1 MKIIGIL
8 GDIGSG
14 KSYAAKNFSYPVF
27 NADEIVKKIYKKNH
41 ICFLKLKK
49 IFPKFISKFPI
60 SKSELLR
67 IILSKKKNIKIIGNI
82 VHPLVRVELKK
93 FIKANKR
100 KKFVVLDIPLLMENK
115 INYNNLELI
124 FIDANR
130 KKILKKLKRRPGFNR
145 KLYKIMR
152 DNQLSL
158 NIKKRKSKFVIY
170 NTFIKKDFKKKII
183 NIKKKLSNG

>member
-1 MKIIGIL
+1 M
-8 GDIGSG
+8 
-14 KSYAAKNFSYPVF
+14 
-27 NADEIVKKIYKKNH
+27 
-41 ICFLKLKK
+41 
-49 IFPKFISKFPI
+49 
-60 SKSELLR
+60 
-67 IILSKKKNIKIIGNI
+67 
-82 VHPLVRVELKK
+82 HPLVRIELKK
-93 FIKANKR
+93 FIKSNKR